1 MKLNRKQH
9 LNQSGIYC
17 IANKVNGKV
26 YIGKAKCIYSRVKQH
41 VTQLNKKRRDEEND
55 HLINAWHKYGKDS
68 FHYFVLEY
76 TTLDQLASRALYWQ
90 KIFEFTDRNKGYN
103 FREDSETGCIVS
115 KETRKKLSEAQIKR
129 FSDPKE
135 RQKVSH
141 TYWKDNPEATKEM
154 AKKVSE
160 ATTKY
165 YINQYT
171 KDGQFIKRWNSV
183 KEITEQNPSYKW
195 QQIYSVCSG
204 HKPSIY
210 GFVWKKEL
218 KLNDDIVQL

>member
-1 MKLNRKQH
+1 MKLNRKEH
-9 LNQSGIYC
+9 LNKSGIYC
-17 IANKVNGKV
+17 IRNKTNSKV
-26 YIGKAKCIYSRVKQH
+26 YIGKAIDIYRRIRQH
-41 VTQLNKKRRDEEND
+41 INLLNKKSKDENE
-55 HLINAWHKYGKDS
+55 HFINAWHKYGKES
-68 FHYFVLEY
+68 FEYFVVEY
-76 TTLDQLASRALYWQ
+76 LPVDLLKERELYWQ
-90 KIFEFTDRNKGYN
+90 RIYKCTDRSKGYN

-115 KETRKKLSEAQIKR
+115 QETRKKLSEAQIKR

-135 RQKVSH
+135 RLKSSH

-160 ATTKY
+160 ATIKY

-183 KEITEQNPSYKW
+183 KEITEQNPNYKW
-195 QQIYSVCSG
+195 QQIYAVCSG
-204 HKPSIY
+204 HKPSVY

-218 KLNDDIVQL
+218 KVE